1 MRFTLK
7 KEEKFSYVDAGEGL
21 PIIFLHGLMGNLSNF
36 DAILNHFS
44 GNGYRVLMPEL
55 PIYSMPILKTNVK
68 NISLFVE
75 RFAKFKGLDK
85 YILVGNSLG
94 GHVALYHAKLN
105 PEKVMGIVLTGSSGL
120 YENSMGGSYPK
131 RGNYGYIEKK
141 TQEVFYD
148 PEVATKEI
156 IDEVY
161 ESVNNRNKLIRTLAI
176 AKSAIRHNMAS
187 DLPKMTMPVC
197 LIWGKNDT
205 VTPPEVAK
213 EFNDL
218 LPNSE
223 LNWID
228 KCGHAPMMEHPDEF
242 NRIME
247 KWLKKN
253 FDKVK
258 VS

>member
-7 KEEKFSYVDAGEGL
+7 KEEKFSYLDAGEGL

-36 DAILNHFS
+36 DAILNYFS
-44 GNGYRVLMPEL
+44 NNGYRILMPEL
-55 PIYSMPILKTNVK
+55 PIYTMPILKTNVK
-68 NISLFVE
+68 NISLFVD
-75 RFAKFKGLDK
+75 RFAKFKGLDR

-131 RGNYGYIEKK
+131 RGNYEYIEKK

-197 LIWGKNDT
+197 LIWGKNDS
-205 VTPPEVAK
+205 VTPPEVAE

-228 KCGHAPMMEHPDEF
+228 KCGHAPMMEHPEKF
-242 NRIME
+242 IRIME

-253 FDKVK
+253 FDTVK

>member
-7 KEEKFSYVDAGEGL
+7 KEEKFTYVDSGEGL
-21 PIIFLHGLMGNLSNF
+21 PLIFLHGLMGNLSNF
-36 DAILNHFS
+36 DAILNYFS
-44 GNGYRVLMPEL
+44 KNGYRVLMPEL
-55 PIYSMPILKTNVK
+55 PIYSLPILKTNVK
-68 NISLFVE
+68 SISLFVE
-75 RFAKFKGLDK
+75 RFAKFKKLDQ

-105 PEKVMGIVLTGSSGL
+105 PERVMGIVLTGSSGL

-131 RGNYGYIEKK
+131 RGNYEYIEKK

-148 PEVATKEI
+148 PKIATKEI

-176 AKSAIRHNMAS
+176 AKSAIRHNMAG

-197 LIWGKNDT
+197 LIWGRNDT
-205 VTPPEVAK
+205 VTPPEVAEEFK
-213 EFNDL
+213 EL

-228 KCGHAPMMEHPDEF
+228 KCGHAPMMEHPDKF
-242 NRIME
+242 NRILE
-247 KWLKKN
+247 AWLKKN
-253 FDKVK
+253 FKEEK
-258 VS
+258 IS

>member
-7 KEEKFSYVDAGEGL
+7 KEEKFSYVDSGKGL

-36 DAILNHFS
+36 DAILNYFS
-44 GNGYRVLMPEL
+44 NNGYRILMPEL
-55 PIYSMPILKTNVK
+55 PIYSMPVLKTNVK

-105 PEKVMGIVLTGSSGL
+105 PEKVLGIVLTGSSGL

-131 RGNYGYIEKK
+131 RGNYEYIEKK

-148 PEVATKEI
+148 PEIATKEI

-187 DLPKMTMPVC
+187 DLPNMTMPVC
-197 LIWGKNDT
+197 LIWGKNDS
-205 VTPPEVAK
+205 VTPPEVAEEFK
-213 EFNDL
+213 EL

-228 KCGHAPMMEHPDEF
+228 KCGHAPMMEHPDKFIE
-242 NRIME
+242 IME

-253 FDKVK
+253 FDNYK